1 MNRVDQIAPRSRR
14 AEARRVIGSLWVGF
28 ALAFALALVLG
39 GSAAYADP
47 ATSGPETIIV
57 IDKAPDP
64 AAVRD
69 RDRALGDAPF
79 VTVIHPDD
87 HPATAS
93 VADAVGQAVGAQTR
107 SLGGLGAYESV
118 TVRGA
123 PPGHTAV
130 LIDGVPVARI
140 AAVTTDLGRFP
151 LDSFGQVELY
161 RGAVPIE
168 LGGAGVGGALNLVT
182 RLGRG
187 AHGERIEASAGL
199 GSFGARHLRVHYG
212 DAFGG
217 LKTSTTLGYQG
228 ATGDF
233 TYFNDNGTQLDT
245 HDDSFKQRVNNRFD
259 QVDLASRAGRGNDA
273 AGLRLAYK
281 DQGLP
286 GSALQPS
293 IDASLATFDAIAD
306 ARAGVEVGPAVAK
319 QLVYGLVERQ
329 HLSDPMGELGLGAQA
344 RDYLTLSGG
353 ASSTWIAPFDRHRA
367 SAGVEL
373 RADRFSDRDAGATR
387 AALIGDR
394 IGGAVLAALDLV
406 VDPDGLIVVTPAV
419 RLDLVRTEPTPLTT
433 GPMAL
438 QPVPARDDVVP
449 SPRLS
454 ARLAVSDD
462 ISIKA
467 SAGWYVRLPTL
478 IELFGDRGTILGSP
492 ALLPERGPS
501 ADAGFVIA
509 PSRAMRVPN
518 GDLPDLVIDRL
529 FLECAGFAT
538 RAHDTIALVPTS
550 GFAFHAA
557 NIADALTY
565 GLELVGSARI
575 ARTVSLTANY
585 THLVTAQLVPDP
597 AFANKPLPRTPG
609 DAIYARTDVVRGI
622 VSAWFD
628 ASWQADT
635 TVDQAALQRIP
646 ARLLLGTG
654 VRVAIAAHF
663 GVSLSIANLADVRV
677 EQLPLVP
684 PPRPGLDAVPTALAD
699 YAGFPLPGR
708 SYYLALDWSHR

>member
-1 MNRVDQIAPRSRR
+1 MEVRVVRAAVVIPVTWGDMNRIVLVS
-14 AEARRVIGSLWVGF
+14 V
-28 ALAFALALVLG
+28 LAS
-39 GSAAYADP
+39 SASYADP
-47 ATSGPETIIV
+47 ATSGGETIIV

-64 AAVRD
+64 AAVPD

-93 VADAVGQAVGAQTR
+93 VADAVGEAVGAQTR

-151 LDSFGQVELY
+151 LDAFGQVELY

-187 AHGERIEASAGL
+187 EHGERIEASAGI
-199 GSFGARHLRVHYG
+199 GSFGARHVRVHYG
-212 DAFGG
+212 DAYGD

-228 ATGDF
+228 ATGDY
-233 TYFNDNGTQLDT
+233 TYYSDNGTQLDT
-245 HDDSFKQRVNNRFD
+245 HDDSYKKRVNNQFD
-259 QVDLASRAGRGNDA
+259 QVDLASRAGRDSDA

-293 IDASLATFDAIAD
+293 VAASLATFDAIAD
-306 ARAGVEVGPAVAK
+306 ARDAVEVGPALAK

-329 HLSDPMGELGLGAQA
+329 HLRDPMGELGLGAES

-353 ASSTWIAPFDRHRA
+353 ASSTWVVPVDRHRA

-373 RADRFSDRDAGATR
+373 RADRFTDRDASGTR

-394 IGGAVLAALDLV
+394 IGGAVLAAFDVV
-406 VDPDGLIVVTPAV
+406 VDPDALIVVTPAV
-419 RLDLVRTEPTPLTT
+419 RLDLVRTSPTPLTA

-438 QPVPARDDVVP
+438 QPVPSRDDVVP

-454 ARLAVSDD
+454 ARAAVSDD
-462 ISIKA
+462 ISIKT

-478 IELFGDRGTILGSP
+478 IELFGDRGTVLGSP

-509 PSRAMRVPN
+509 PGKAVHVPN
-518 GDLPDLVIDRL
+518 GDLPEIILDRL

-538 RAHDTIALVPTS
+538 RAHDTIAFVPTS

-557 NIADALTY
+557 NIADAMTY
-565 GLELVGSARI
+565 GLELVGSTRI
-575 ARTVSLTANY
+575 AHTVSLTANY
-585 THLVTAQLVPDP
+585 THLETAQLVPDP
-597 AFANKPLPRTPG
+597 AFDHKPLPREPS
-609 DAIYARTDVVRGI
+609 DAIYARADVVRGPI
-622 VSAWFD
+622 SGWFD
-628 ASWQADT
+628 TSWQSAT
-635 TVDQAALQRIP
+635 FVDQAALQQIP
-646 ARLLLGTG
+646 ARTLLGAG
-654 VRVAIAAHF
+654 IRVEVAAHL
-663 GVSLSIANLADVRV
+663 GVSVSVANLADVRI

-684 PPRPGLDAVPTALAD
+684 PPRPNLDSVPTPLAD

-708 SYYLALDWSHR
+708 SYYFALDWSHR

>member
-1 MNRVDQIAPRSRR
+1 MNRIVLVSM
-14 AEARRVIGSLWVGF
+14 
-28 ALAFALALVLG
+28 LAS
-39 GSAAYADP
+39 SAAYAD
-47 ATSGPETIIV
+47 ETIIV
-57 IDKAPDP
+57 VDKAPDP
-64 AAVRD
+64 PAVPD

-93 VADAVGQAVGAQTR
+93 VADAVGEAVGAQTR

-140 AAVTTDLGRFP
+140 AAVTTDLARFP
-151 LDSFGQVELY
+151 LDAFGQVELY

-187 AHGERIEASAGL
+187 DHGERFAASAGL
-199 GSFGARHLRVHYG
+199 GSFGARHVRLHYG
-212 DAFGG
+212 DDYGD

-228 ATGDF
+228 ATGDY
-233 TYFNDNGTQLDT
+233 TYYSDNGTQLDT
-245 HDDSFKQRVNNRFD
+245 HDDSYKKRVNNQFD
-259 QVDLASRAGRGNDA
+259 QVDLASRVGRDSDA

-286 GSALQPS
+286 GSAQQPS
-293 IDASLATFDAIAD
+293 LAASLATFDAIAD
-306 ARAGVEVGPAVAK
+306 ARDAIEVGPALAK

-329 HLSDPMGELGLGAQA
+329 HLRDPMGELGLGAQA

-353 ASSTWIAPFDRHRA
+353 AQSTWVLPFDRHRA

-373 RADRFSDRDAGATR
+373 RADRFSDRDEGGGHAEVAGN
-387 AALIGDR
+387 R
-394 IGGAVLAALDLV
+394 IGGALLAAVDIV
-406 VDPDGLIVVTPAV
+406 VDPDATIVVTPAM
-419 RLDLVRTEPTPLTT
+419 RLDLVRTSPTPLTV
-433 GPMAL
+433 GPTAYD
-438 QPVPARDDVVP
+438 PVPVRDDVVP

-454 ARLAVSDD
+454 VRAAATDNV
-462 ISIKA
+462 SIKA

-478 IELFGDRGTILGSP
+478 IELFGDRGTVLGSP

-509 PSRAMRVPN
+509 PARAVHVPN
-518 GDLPDLVIDRL
+518 GDLPEIVVDRL

-538 RAHDTIALVPTS
+538 RAHDTIAFVPTS

-557 NIADALTY
+557 NIADAMTY

-575 ARTVSLTANY
+575 AHTVSLTANY
-585 THLVTAQLVPDP
+585 THLVTEQLVPDP
-597 AFANKPLPRTPG
+597 AFDGKPLPREPG
-609 DAIYARTDVVRGI
+609 DAIYARLDIVRSIFSG
-622 VSAWFD
+622 WFD
-628 ASWQADT
+628 TSWQSDT
-635 TVDQAALQRIP
+635 FVDQAALQRIP
-646 ARLLLGTG
+646 ARTLLGAG
-654 VRVAIAAHF
+654 IRIEVAAHL
-663 GVSLSIANLADVRV
+663 GVSLAVANLADVRT

-684 PPRPGLDAVPTALAD
+684 PPRPDLDSVPTPLAD

>member
-1 MNRVDQIAPRSRR
+1 MNRIVLIS
-14 AEARRVIGSLWVGF
+14 VF
-28 ALAFALALVLG
+28 AS
-39 GSAAYADP
+39 SAVRADP
-47 ATSGPETIIV
+47 ATSGQEETIIV

-69 RDRALGDAPF
+69 RERALGDAPF

-93 VADAVGQAVGAQTR
+93 VADAVGEAVGAQTR

-130 LIDGVPVARI
+130 LIDGVPLARI

-151 LDSFGQVELY
+151 LDAFGQVELY

-187 AHGERIEASAGL
+187 EHGERIEASAGL
-199 GSFGARHLRVHYG
+199 GSFGARHVRVHYG
-212 DAFGG
+212 DEYGAV
-217 LKTSTTLGYQG
+217 KTSTTLGYQG
-228 ATGDF
+228 ATGDY
-233 TYFNDNGTQLDT
+233 TYYSDNGTQLDT
-245 HDDSFKQRVNNRFD
+245 HDDSYKKRVNNQFD
-259 QVDLASRAGRGNDA
+259 QVDLASRVGRGTDA

-293 IDASLATFDAIAD
+293 VAASLATFDAIAD
-306 ARAGVEVGPAVAK
+306 ARADVDVGPAFAK

-329 HLSDPMGELGLGAQA
+329 HLRDPIGELGLGAEA

-353 ASSTWIAPFDRHRA
+353 ASSTWVVPLDRHRA

-373 RADRFSDRDAGATR
+373 RADRFSDRDANATR

-394 IGGAVLAALDLV
+394 IGGALLAAFDIV
-406 VDPDGLIVVTPAV
+406 ADPDGLIVVTPAA
-419 RLDLVRTEPTPLTT
+419 RLDLVHTAPTPLTV

-454 ARLAVSDD
+454 MRAAVTDD
-462 ISIKA
+462 VSIKA

-509 PSRAMRVPN
+509 PSRAIHVPN
-518 GDLPDLVIDRL
+518 GDLPEIVVDRL

-538 RAHDTIALVPTS
+538 REHDTIVLVPTS

-557 NIADALTY
+557 NIADAMTY
-565 GLELVGSARI
+565 GLELVGSARV
-575 ARTVSLTANY
+575 AHTVSLTANY

-597 AFANKPLPRTPG
+597 AFANKPLPRQPG
-609 DAIYARTDVVRGI
+609 DAIYARADVVRGI
-622 VSAWFD
+622 ISAWFD
-628 ASWQADT
+628 SSWQGET
-635 TVDQAALQRIP
+635 FLDQASLQRIP
-646 ARLLLGTG
+646 ARFLLGTG
-654 VRVAIAAHF
+654 VRVEVVAHL
-663 GVSLSIANLADVRV
+663 GVSLSVANLADVRV

-684 PPRPGLDAVPTALAD
+684 PPRPGLDSVPTALAD